1 MQSAGVTHTPEVPV
15 GLVQELDLD
24 VEEGA
29 GKEGDREEVEGKEL
43 PKDKVVFEVEK
54 VEDSRGQVGPHKPQC
69 PSPPM

>member
-1 MQSAGVTHTPEVPV
+1 MQSAGLTHTPEVPV

-43 PKDKVVFEVEK
+43 LEDKVVVEVEK

-69 PSPPM
+69 PSPPK

>member
-29 GKEGDREEVEGKEL
+29 GKEGDREEVED
-43 PKDKVVFEVEK
+43 KDDK
-54 VEDSRGQVGPHKPQC
+54 HKPWG
-69 PSPPM
+69 SGR

>member
-1 MQSAGVTHTPEVPV
+1 MHSAGVTHTPEVPV

-54 VEDSRGQVGPHKPQC
+54 VGDSRGQVGPHKPQC

>member
-1 MQSAGVTHTPEVPV
+1 MQSAGLTQTPEVPV

-43 PKDKVVFEVEK
+43 PKDKVVVEVKK

>member
-1 MQSAGVTHTPEVPV
+1 MQSAELTQTPEEPV

-29 GKEGDREEVEGKEL
+29 GKEGNREEVEGKEL
-43 PKDKVVFEVEK
+43 PKDKVVVEVEK

>member
-1 MQSAGVTHTPEVPV
+1 MQSAGLTQTPDAPL

-43 PKDKVVFEVEK
+43 PEDKVVVE

>member
-1 MQSAGVTHTPEVPV
+1 MQSAGLTQTPEVPL

-43 PKDKVVFEVEK
+43 PKDKVVVEVEK

>member
-1 MQSAGVTHTPEVPV
+1 MQSAGLTQTPEVPV

-43 PKDKVVFEVEK
+43 PEDKVVFEVEK

>member
-1 MQSAGVTHTPEVPV
+1 M
-15 GLVQELDLD
+15 QELDLD

-43 PKDKVVFEVEK
+43 PKDKVVVEK